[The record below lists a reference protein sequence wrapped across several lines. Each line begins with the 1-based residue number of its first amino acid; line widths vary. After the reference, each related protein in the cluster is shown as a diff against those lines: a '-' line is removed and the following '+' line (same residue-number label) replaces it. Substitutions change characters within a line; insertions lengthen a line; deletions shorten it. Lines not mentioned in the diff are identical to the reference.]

1 MTKRIFRGIFFAS
14 IIVMLACLIFVIGFQ
29 YQFYADAQAEALKSK
44 AYLIAQGIEDSDSYI
59 ESIKDS
65 EERITLINT
74 DGTVI
79 YDNRADASAMENHLD
94 RKEVSEAF
102 KSGTGVSV
110 RHSSTLSKQTC
121 YYAVKLEDG
130 RVIRVADERLT
141 VLAMLPQL
149 LQPICAVIIGA
160 LIISLLFAATV
171 TRHILKPVNAID
183 VESPEIDSDYD
194 ELSPLINKIKLQNR
208 RIESQIE
215 RLNQNRNEF
224 NIISDNMSEGLILTD
239 KSGNIISCNKSAAGF
254 FKANDSLAGKNIL
267 TLNRREIFRTVIE
280 KVSTGIHF
288 EGRFDED
295 GRVFEVA
302 GNPVFDDKNNLCG
315 AVILV
320 LDITEKENREKL
332 RREFTANVSHELKT
346 PLTSIYGI
354 ADMLRSGLVSEK
366 DVKGFAEDI
375 SKESLR
381 LISLVNDII
390 RLSQLDEGISD
401 EKPEGVTDLKAVADE
416 VCDRIQPI
424 ADKSRVNIVKKLEN
438 AEING
443 AYESLIFEMI
453 YNLCDNA
460 VKYNKPNGSITVST
474 GRADSGK
481 TFIKISDTG
490 IGIPAE
496 DTERIFERFY
506 RVDKSRSKE
515 IGGTG
520 LGLSI
525 VKHIAASTGGVV
537 SVKSQLGIGTEITVE
552 YE

>member
-14 IIVMLACLIFVIGFQ
+14 MIVMLACLVFVIGFQ

-44 AYLIAQGIEDSDSYI
+44 AYLIEQGIENSDSYI

-65 EERITLINT
+65 DERVTLIDT

-79 YDNRADASAMENHLD
+79 YDNRADVSAMENHLD
-94 RKEVSEAF
+94 RTEVSEAL
-102 KSGTGVSV
+102 KNGTGESV
-110 RHSSTLSKQTC
+110 RRSSTLSKQTC
-121 YYAVKLEDG
+121 YYAVKLKNG
-130 RVIRVADERLT
+130 RVLRVADERLT
-141 VLAMLPQL
+141 MLAMLPQL

-160 LIISLLFAATV
+160 LIISLLFATAV
-171 TRHILKPVNAID
+171 TRHILKPINAID

-239 KSGNIISCNKSAAGF
+239 KSGNIISCNKSAASF
-254 FKANDSLAGKNIL
+254 FKASDSLLGKNIL
-267 TLNRREIFRTVIE
+267 TLNRSEVFRTVIE

-288 EGRFDED
+288 EGQLDED

-302 GNPVFDDKNNLCG
+302 GNPVFDDKSNLCG

-320 LDITEKENREKL
+320 VDITEKENREKL

-354 ADMLRSGLVSEK
+354 ADMLRSGLVAEK

-375 SKESLR
+375 SKEALR

-390 RLSQLDEGISD
+390 RLSQLDEGISE
-401 EKPEGVTDLKAVADE
+401 EKAEGNTDLQAVADE
-416 VCDRIQPI
+416 VCSRIQPI
-424 ADKSRVNIVKKLEN
+424 AEKSGVGIIKKLET
-438 AEING
+438 AEISG
-443 AYESLIFEMI
+443 ACESLIFEMI

-460 VKYNKPNGSITVST
+460 VKYNKQDGSVTVST
-474 GRADSGK
+474 GHADGK
-481 TFIKISDTG
+481 AFIKISDTG
-490 IGIPAE
+490 IGIPTE
-496 DTERIFERFY
+496 DTERVFERFY

-525 VKHIAASTGGVV
+525 VKHIAASTGGAI
-537 SVKSQLGIGTEITVE
+537 SVKSELGAGTEITVE